1 VIGSIIGIVVGT
13 LAAVLIATVGTG
25 SRPDA
30 VLNQPGAVP
39 EPASIGTASDLNG
52 RPLPTTAYQRLDG
65 SGTATWASY
74 RGTPLVIN
82 VWSTTCEPCKTEM
95 PAIQRVHQQLGTR
108 VRIVG
113 LDRAD
118 VRGNAVSFARQ
129 TGVTYD
135 LLNDPDDSFVQSLGI
150 AIFPTTVFVAA
161 DGSIVRTH
169 AGAMTASELTS
180 LVSQAF
186 P

>member
-1 VIGSIIGIVVGT
+1 
-13 LAAVLIATVGTG
+13 L
-25 SRPDA
+25 
-30 VLNQPGAVP
+30 GA
-39 EPASIGTASDLNG
+39 D
-52 RPLPTTAYQRLDG
+52 
-65 SGTATWASY
+65 GTATWASY

-95 PAIQRVHQQLGTR
+95 PAIQQVHEQVGTR

-118 VRGNAVSFARQ
+118 VTSKAVSFAKS

-135 LLNDPDDSFVQSLGI
+135 LLSDLDDTFVQSLGI

-161 DGSIVRTH
+161 DGSIVLTH
-169 AGAMTASELTS
+169 AGAMTASELRS
-180 LVSQAF
+180 LIDQAF